1 MGRAAID
8 QLLYS
13 LDRAFE
19 GEESRWHGL
28 VRNLTS
34 LEPERWDDVPAGCV
48 RSALAIVEHVGG
60 ALRVYDSQAFGDGS
74 VHWDRPESVAAFPA
88 NGGSDAALG
97 WLRDGHNQF
106 REHVAALTDHQD
118 LLAPRRSPH
127 GPERQ
132 TRWVVTTMIEHE
144 LYHAGEINHVR
155 LLFHGN
161 DG

>member
-74 VHWDRPESVAAFPA
+74 VQFLSVNLDIGTYCNLHDR
-88 NGGSDAALG
+88 
-97 WLRDGHNQF
+97 RDG
-106 REHVAALTDHQD
+106 EVL
-118 LLAPRRSPH
+118 
-127 GPERQ
+127 
-132 TRWVVTTMIEHE
+132 
-144 LYHAGEINHVR
+144 
-155 LLFHGN
+155 GN
-161 DG
+161 WGQ

>member
-60 ALRVYDSQAFGDGS
+60 ALRVYDSQAFVFVRSMSDRKLADSASNSWGS
-74 VHWDRPESVAAFPA
+74 FPDRLKYPES
-88 NGGSDAALG
+88 
-97 WLRDGHNQF
+97 R
-106 REHVAALTDHQD
+106 
-118 LLAPRRSPH
+118 
-127 GPERQ
+127 
-132 TRWVVTTMIEHE
+132 
-144 LYHAGEINHVR
+144 
-155 LLFHGN
+155 
-161 DG
+161 